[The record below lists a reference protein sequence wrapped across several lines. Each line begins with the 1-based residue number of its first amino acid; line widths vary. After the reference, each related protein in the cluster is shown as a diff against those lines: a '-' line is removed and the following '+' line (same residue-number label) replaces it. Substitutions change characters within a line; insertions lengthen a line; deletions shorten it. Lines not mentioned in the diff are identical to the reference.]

1 MPAPSLLGDVKNN
14 APGSPLRHLKSRLPL
29 GGRTVRSLIGTI
41 DRVGYRPWRRARSV
55 LLVICLAAI
64 PAALFAQ
71 VQEASRRPLIE
82 YVTASPPCE
91 PRSGTI
97 SLSLDHK
104 PGATNDDIA
113 VPNVQSPR
121 KLSTSGERWEKF
133 EVEFGIPHKDSS
145 LFKGSMEAAK
155 YRLDRTLFG
164 VQEFVQDFQNAV
176 AFDYQ
181 LRSFGRSSSSTNR
194 LAASSVP
201 IPLWDTME
209 NARLQSD
216 IDLNMRA
223 GRAFV
228 GVQLVLPIGK

>member
-1 MPAPSLLGDVKNN
+1 MGP
-14 APGSPLRHLKSRLPL
+14 
-29 GGRTVRSLIGTI
+29 IY
-41 DRVGYRPWRRARSV
+41 RVGCRPWRRTQFV
-55 LLVICLAAI
+55 LLVICLVAI
-64 PAALFAQ
+64 PAAPFAQ
-71 VQEASRRPLIE
+71 VQEARQRPLIE

-91 PRSGTI
+91 PRSRAI
-97 SLSLDHK
+97 SLSLDQR

-113 VPNVQSPR
+113 IANVQSPR

-145 LFKGSMEAAK
+145 LIKGSMETAK

-181 LRSFGRSSSSTNR
+181 LRSLGRSSSSTNR

-209 NARLQSD
+209 NARFQSD
-216 IDLNMRA
+216 IEVNMGA

-228 GVQLVLPIGK
+228 GVQLVLPIGR